1 MSENRDNRKPQIL
14 LPFDVREAL
23 TLREAAILAGRTA
36 VTIRTWCSIYDLG
49 RRIGGQWRV
58 SKVALAMYLD
68 SNREALRAY
77 LSGDR
82 QSEAVLEY
90 FERCGLLKKS
100 DERKIQN

>member
-1 MSENRDNRKPQIL
+1 MVENQTRRKPQIL
-14 LPFDVREAL
+14 LPFDIREAL
-23 TLREAAILAGRTA
+23 TLREAAAIAGRTP

-49 RRIGGQWRV
+49 RRIGGQWCV

-82 QSEAVLEY
+82 ENDAVLEY
-90 FERCGLLKKS
+90 FERCGLLEKK
-100 DERKIQN
+100 